1 MKNKLILLFL
11 LPFLSNQSLFSQ
23 CIDGFQPSG
32 EKCGGTVQTA
42 VPFLRIAPDA
52 RSGAMGDVGIALS
65 PDANSI
71 LYNASKL
78 AMADKKWGVAVNY
91 SPWLRNLG
99 NTDIFL
105 LHEAAYF
112 QFGKNK
118 KQAIGFDFRYFD
130 LGRIQFTDFNAQPL
144 GEGNPYEMAFSGSY
158 SRMLNENWAL
168 GITGKYIYSN
178 LASEIVSPGGVDN
191 RSGKAGAMDVSATYK
206 KAFLVTD
213 MKSDLR
219 VGVVIS
225 NLGSKISYLRTSDFL
240 PANLG
245 IGAAWDINL
254 NTNNRLTL
262 AIEFNKLLV
271 PTPQP
276 NDTSGSWRSIGVI
289 KGVFKSFS
297 DAPGGMKEEL
307 REITASVGLE
317 YWCMKHV
324 ALRAGYF
331 KEDKSKGGREYFT
344 VGAGVRY
351 RAVGFNFSYLLPT
364 SSQRGPLDNTMR
376 FSLLFNGDSFE
387 KEPHPVGK
395 P

>member
-1 MKNKLILLFL
+1 MKNTLTLLFL

-32 EKCGGTVQTA
+32 KKCGGTVQTA

-91 SPWLRNLG
+91 TPWLRNLG

-219 VGVVIS
+219 VGVAVS

-245 IGAAWDINL
+245 IGAAWIL
-254 NTNNRLTL
+254 
-262 AIEFNKLLV
+262 I
-271 PTPQP
+271 
-276 NDTSGSWRSIGVI
+276 
-289 KGVFKSFS
+289 
-297 DAPGGMKEEL
+297 
-307 REITASVGLE
+307 
-317 YWCMKHV
+317 
-324 ALRAGYF
+324 
-331 KEDKSKGGREYFT
+331 
-344 VGAGVRY
+344 
-351 RAVGFNFSYLLPT
+351 
-364 SSQRGPLDNTMR
+364 
-376 FSLLFNGDSFE
+376 
-387 KEPHPVGK
+387 
-395 P
+395 

>member
-1 MKNKLILLFL
+1 MKNTLILLFL
-11 LPFLSNQSLFSQ
+11 LPFLNNQSLFSQ
-23 CIDGFQPSG
+23 CIDGFLPSG
-32 EKCGGTVQTA
+32 AKCGGTVQTA
-42 VPFLRIAPDA
+42 VPFLRIVPDA

-78 AMADKKWGVAVNY
+78 AMADKQWGAAVNY
-91 SPWLRNLG
+91 TPWLRNLG

-118 KQAIGFDFRYFD
+118 KQAIGLDFRYFD

-178 LASEIVSPGGVDN
+178 LASGIVSPGGDDI

-213 MKSDLR
+213 IKSDLR
-219 VGVVIS
+219 VGVAIS

-254 NTNNRLTL
+254 NANNRLTL

-276 NDTSGSWRSIGVI
+276 TDSSGSWRSMGVI
-289 KGVFKSFS
+289 KGVFTSFS
-297 DAPGGMKEEL
+297 DAPGGTKEEL

-331 KEDKSKGGREYFT
+331 KEDKAKGGREYFT

-364 SSQRGPLDNTMR
+364 STQRGPLDSTMR
-376 FSLLFNGDSFE
+376 FSLLFNGNSFE
-387 KEPHPVGK
+387 KEPHHVSK

>member
-1 MKNKLILLFL
+1 MKNTLTLLFL

-91 SPWLRNLG
+91 TPWLRNLG

-178 LASEIVSPGGVDN
+178 LASGIVSPGGDDI

-219 VGVVIS
+219 VGVAIS

-376 FSLLFNGDSFE
+376 FSLLFNGNSFE
-387 KEPHPVGK
+387 KETHHVSK